1 MLHIGQKISEM
12 VSQEKLDVN
21 TIAERLGKSKQAV
34 YDMFAKE
41 DLNTSLLRQFSDI
54 LNVPLVSFF
63 DEGGVADLEYKNL
76 AEANKEIKKLR
87 EEVVILKSGVKPASA
102 KVLLELE
109 LNKEEIVKLNLKDK
123 VIQILNQ

>member
-34 YDMFAKE
+34 YDMFSKE
-41 DLNTSLLRQFSDI
+41 DLNTSLLRQFSEI
-54 LNVPLVSFF
+54 LNVPLAVFF
-63 DEGGVADLEYKNL
+63 DEEGVVDLEYKNL
-76 AEANKEIKKLR
+76 AEANEEIKKLR
-87 EEVVILKSGVKPASA
+87 EEVVILKSGVKPTSA

>member
-34 YDMFAKE
+34 YDMFSKE

-54 LNVPLVSFF
+54 LNVPLAFFF
-63 DEGGVADLEYKNL
+63 DEEGVVDLEYKNL
-76 AEANKEIKKLR
+76 AEANEEIKKLR
-87 EEVVILKSGVKPASA
+87 EEVVILKSGVKPTSA